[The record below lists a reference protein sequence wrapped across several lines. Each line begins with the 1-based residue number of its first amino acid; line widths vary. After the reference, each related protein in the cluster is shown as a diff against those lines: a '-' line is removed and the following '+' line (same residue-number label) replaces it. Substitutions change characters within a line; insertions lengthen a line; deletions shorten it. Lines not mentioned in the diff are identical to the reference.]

1 MNSGANGGI
10 RSTENNVAHNFGAIT
25 AADFLGNYS
34 GRYLDLWRKDIINPT
49 KEQAGKRPGNER
61 IESSE
66 ENS

>member
-1 MNSGANGGI
+1 MNSGANRWI
-10 RSTENNVAHNFGAIT
+10 LRTENNVAHNFGAI

-34 GRYLDLWRKDIINPT
+34 GPLLRLWRKDIVNPT

-61 IESSE
+61 IESSD